1 MYAGI
6 HPTQVATTQ
15 IKEMVE
21 HHSERWADKVRIV
34 GITPMQSAEE
44 AVNFVKEKNWEK
56 FEHFNGHFL

>member
-1 MYAGI
+1 
-6 HPTQVATTQ
+6 
-15 IKEMVE
+15 MVE